1 MNVFINCG
9 TVVFMV
15 RNEKP
20 KTRKEQSEATHRLL
34 LKTARG
40 TLKRQGF
47 EATTIREVA
56 ESAGVATGTVMAHFG
71 SKEEML
77 YEVLHHDINKIAE
90 VVLASVKPDLP
101 VCKSLQFIGESF
113 LKEYGSEPDLYAD
126 FLEHSLFARG
136 TWGDRFSEQVEQVGG
151 QVAAILS
158 AAVQRKELRTSTDI
172 RAATMTFFANYYFVL
187 IIQTKSKFADIDAG
201 VAQLRMLIEH
211 QIEGLKR

>member
-1 MNVFINCG
+1 MPGNKN
-9 TVVFMV
+9 
-15 RNEKP
+15 P
-20 KTRKEQSEATHRLL
+20 KTRKQQSEATHRLL
-34 LKTARG
+34 LENARKA
-40 TLKRQGF
+40 LKKRGF
-47 EATTIREVA
+47 AATTIREVA

-77 YEVLHHDINKIAE
+77 YEVLHHDINNIAE
-90 VVLASVKPDLP
+90 VVFASAKPDLP

-113 LKEYGSEPDLYAD
+113 LKEYASEPDLYAN

-136 TWGDRFSEQVEQVGG
+136 TWGDRFTEQVEQVGG

-158 AAVQRKELRTSTDI
+158 AAVQRKELHTNTDI

-187 IIQTKSKFADIDAG
+187 IIQIKCRFADVDAG
-201 VAQLRMLIEH
+201 VTQLRMLVEH